1 MLGCEWLQYYLF
13 ALIALFL
20 VSVFFNLKQRQ
31 TIKSTQLHDS
41 ALIKK
46 AYFNP
51 ITDLPNKQNL
61 EIMMDE
67 QIHRAHRHK
76 KSFVVGVV
84 KILNYHDVLLRS
96 RAIGEE
102 FIIEAATRISESL
115 RDEDVV
121 AHTTENGF
129 VILYNEYL
137 EEDNSKII
145 FDRITNVFKES
156 FELNAKTILHFKIS
170 IGKSVYPTTATTSE
184 TLINAAT
191 REALKT

>member
-13 ALIALFL
+13 FLIALFL
-20 VSVFFNLKQRQ
+20 TSLFFNLKQRQ
-31 TIKSTQLHDS
+31 IIKQKEQQDST
-41 ALIKK
+41 LIKK

-61 EIMMDE
+61 EIMMNE

-76 KSFVVGVV
+76 KKFVVGVV

-96 RAIGEE
+96 HAVGEE

-115 RDEDVV
+115 RDEDIV

-137 EEDNSKII
+137 EEDNSQII
-145 FDRITNVFKES
+145 FDRITNAFKES
-156 FELNAKTILHFKIS
+156 FEFNAKNILHFKIS
-170 IGKSVYPTTATTSE
+170 IGKAVYPTTATTSE
-184 TLINAAT
+184 ALINAAT

>member
-13 ALIALFL
+13 TLIALFL
-20 VSVFFNLKQRQ
+20 VSIFFNLKQRQ
-31 TIKSTQLHDS
+31 IIKATQLHDS

-46 AYFNP
+46 AYFHP
-51 ITDLPNKQNL
+51 ITELPNKQNV

-76 KSFVVGVV
+76 KNFVVGVV

-129 VILYNEYL
+129 VILCNEYL
-137 EEDNSKII
+137 EADNAKII
-145 FDRITNVFKES
+145 FDRITNAFKES
-156 FELNAKTILHFKIS
+156 VQINAKTTLQFKIS
-170 IGKSVYPTTATTSE
+170 IGKAIYPITATTTE
-184 TLINAAT
+184 ALINAAT

>member
-13 ALIALFL
+13 TLIALFL
-20 VSVFFNLKQRQ
+20 VSIFFNLKQRQ
-31 TIKSTQLHDS
+31 IIRSTQLHDS

-46 AYFNP
+46 AYFHP
-51 ITDLPNKQNL
+51 ITELPNKQNI

-76 KSFVVGVV
+76 KKFVVGVI

-96 RAIGEE
+96 HAIGEE

-115 RDEDVV
+115 RDEDIV

-145 FDRITNVFKES
+145 FDRISNAFQES

-170 IGKSVYPTTATTSE
+170 IGKAVYPTTATTSE

>member
-13 ALIALFL
+13 FLIALFL
-20 VSVFFNLKQRQ
+20 TSLFFNLKQRQ
-31 TIKSTQLHDS
+31 IIKQKEQQDST
-41 ALIKK
+41 LIKK

-61 EIMMDE
+61 EIMMNE

-76 KSFVVGVV
+76 KKFVVGVV

-96 RAIGEE
+96 HAVGEE

-115 RDEDVV
+115 RDEDIV

-137 EEDNSKII
+137 EEDNSQII
-145 FDRITNVFKES
+145 FDRITNAFKES
-156 FELNAKTILHFKIS
+156 FEFNAKNILRFKIS
-170 IGKSVYPTTATTSE
+170 IGKAVYPTTATTSE
-184 TLINAAT
+184 ALINAAT